1 MPKQY
6 LLSIAVAVGL
16 SISSQSFA
24 QQSPVKI
31 EANQL
36 TDNIYMITGKGGN
49 IGLLTGQEGSFLID
63 DQFAPLT
70 EQIIEVV
77 QVSRW

>member
-1 MPKQY
+1 MSKQY
-6 LLSIAVAVGL
+6 LLSIAVAVSL

-36 TDNIYMITGKGGN
+36 TDNIYMITGKAA
-49 IGLLTGQEGSFLID
+49 IS
-63 DQFAPLT
+63 
-70 EQIIEVV
+70 VC
-77 QVSRW
+77 